1 MIRIILIL
9 LLVLLF
15 FAAVALSP
23 MLIDEKGYIL
33 IAMGDI
39 TIESTVVTAII
50 LLTVL
55 FIALMI
61 ALKVFKGGLNI
72 SLGTWRKFSGAGRRR
87 AEQNFR
93 KGIAAYVL
101 GDYQQAEQLLAKSA
115 DAGQQEETAYLV
127 AAHAAQTQ
135 SMDSNANH
143 YLAKLD
149 QDTASQRST
158 NLESILVKLDILMTQ
173 HKLAEAR
180 ALMDQHHTK
189 IGHDNRLL
197 AKEIELSLQE
207 LRFDNAISF
216 IAKARKA
223 KDVDTTKVQRWTQ
236 QAFEGKFNELLKQQS
251 NDALHNYWQSLSRK
265 DKQNDDII
273 IAYCHVL
280 AKANINEPL
289 EKLLVPVIKKGVNQT
304 LINQI
309 KLLPLHKPTALL
321 SAVQKHL
328 QSSPQNSLWLS
339 CLGHL
344 AASNQDWPLAERAF
358 NSLLNSGDDTSQND
372 DVDIATFGH
381 VLAAQGKF
389 EQATKVLLAK

>member
-1 MIRIILIL
+1 
-9 LLVLLF
+9 
-15 FAAVALSP
+15 
-23 MLIDEKGYIL
+23 
-33 IAMGDI
+33 
-39 TIESTVVTAII
+39 
-50 LLTVL
+50 
-55 FIALMI
+55 
-61 ALKVFKGGLNI
+61 
-72 SLGTWRKFSGAGRRR
+72 
-87 AEQNFR
+87 
-93 KGIAAYVL
+93 VL

-115 DAGQQEETAYLV
+115 DAGQHEETAYLV
-127 AAHAAQTQ
+127 AAHAAQAQ

-149 QDTASQRST
+149 QDTASQRNT

-173 HKLAEAR
+173 NKLAEAR
-180 ALMDQHHTK
+180 ALMDQNHTK
-189 IGHDNRLL
+189 IGHDSRLL
-197 AKEIELSLQE
+197 AKEIELSLLE

-223 KDVDTTKVQRWTQ
+223 KDGNTTKVQRWIQ
-236 QAFEGKFNELLKQQS
+236 LAFEGKFNELLKQQS

-273 IAYCHVL
+273 IAYCRVL

-289 EKLLVPVIKKGVNQT
+289 EKLLIPVIKKGVNQN

-381 VLAAQGKF
+381 VLTAQGKF